1 MSNDPQEVSAQPP
14 GRQFLEPGTQV
25 GRFRVEALLGSGGM
39 GEVYRAWD
47 ATLERLVALKALRA
61 GEARDT
67 GAPERFRREALALA
81 QLNHPNICQIYDWVD
96 GPGGT
101 FIAMELVEGR
111 PLDQAAPDLR
121 VRDRLQVVRSVALA
135 LEAAH
140 ARGLVHRDL
149 RPGNILVAPGGPN
162 QAPKV
167 KVLDFGLARLMDPRG
182 PSENQITP
190 PAVPNLALL
199 LSLEEAEL
207 RRNPDRQDA
216 TATRPEDSR
225 QEASGPHPWSQTPQA
240 GATQNALS
248 YASPEQIQGQAAGP
262 ASDLFS
268 LGIVAWE
275 LLAGGHPFPGEG
287 RTRMRAIVDGPRRGL
302 KGRGLPA
309 GTAELLRAMLEAHP
323 FKRPTASR
331 VAATLGDLLKPRRL
345 LRWTAIAVAGALLLA
360 VAVNGFLGR
369 GVIAD
374 LTRQRPARVAV
385 FPFLNQTGEPRLDP
399 IAGVLVPELLAAA
412 LREHPRL
419 APLDAE
425 TLTRARS
432 TLRLSPEGALNPS
445 DQLRLASALGTQLL
459 LRGKLRKGEDGS
471 FALSFEL
478 VDASGKV
485 RHAGEARESREHLDI
500 SLPLARSASGDLLRA
515 VDPLASRQRPLWPDL
530 PAGAMAAYTRGSA
543 LMDRGDFKGAV
554 PAFQEAAQLAPDF
567 VPAVL
572 AEARCLSRLADAAP
586 EPVFQW
592 ARWAAR
598 AQGNRF
604 GEMAALHFLAIRL
617 GERGLWEASDQAAR
631 AALDLARTLGDAS
644 FEASAHATLGV
655 NLQGQHRPAEAEA
668 ECQQALAIFRTV
680 GDRLSASRTL
690 KDLAGLEKDRGR
702 LKDAE
707 ADYLGALQAV
717 QAFGDRWGESS
728 LTHNLGDLAM
738 AQEGGLDRAE
748 AFYRKALALHEA
760 IGDQDGLASTL
771 LGLASVFQARG
782 DLDRAEGMVRQCLEL
797 ARRNSLRPAEALACY
812 RLGEL
817 SRTSKKNDA
826 ARGYYQQSLTLHHEL
841 RDPVMEARCLAG
853 EAECLARDGHR
864 GMARALLARS
874 RELSAVESPYLLRAQ
889 AWLARSEGHADE
901 ARALFG
907 RALLMA
913 PLRAPE
919 IVREL
924 KEAAG

>member
-268 LGIVAWE
+268 LGIVAW
-275 LLAGGHPFPGEG
+275 
-287 RTRMRAIVDGPRRGL
+287 
-302 KGRGLPA
+302 
-309 GTAELLRAMLEAHP
+309 
-323 FKRPTASR
+323 
-331 VAATLGDLLKPRRL
+331 
-345 LRWTAIAVAGALLLA
+345 
-360 VAVNGFLGR
+360 
-369 GVIAD
+369 
-374 LTRQRPARVAV
+374 
-385 FPFLNQTGEPRLDP
+385 
-399 IAGVLVPELLAAA
+399 ELLAAA

-864 GMARALLARS
+864 GMARALLARG